1 LRTAYVDS
9 SCLVGIGLG
18 EPGSAALATRLAS
31 FDSLW
36 SSNLLEAEVRS
47 ALDRERIPDQTERV
61 LAWVSWVLPA
71 RPLTPEIDRVLAA
84 GLLKGADLWHVASA
98 LLMAPAADIAFLTL
112 DTRQKE
118 VAAKLGFAT

>member
-1 LRTAYVDS
+1 M
-9 SCLVGIGLG
+9 GIGLG
-18 EPGSAALATRLAS
+18 EPGSAALATRLSS

-47 ALDRERIPDQTERV
+47 ALAQERIPDQTERV
-61 LAWVSWVLPA
+61 LARVSWVLPA

-84 GLLKGADLWHVASA
+84 GRLQGADLWHVASA